1 MTRRTGDGSGVM
13 VLVPPAAAAAREI
26 DEAANAGMA
35 ILAPDGGERYARFW
49 AWIEGVH
56 PPEGGPR
63 VWFMRRDPDR

>member
-1 MTRRTGDGSGVM
+1 MRQ
-13 VLVPPAAAAAREI
+13 
-26 DEAANAGMA
+26 NAGMA